1 MQGGKMN
8 PETVRRIMERHV
20 PDTERLRRLLLRDW
34 IGTRVDPNIRDFL
47 LHQFDCEAKYFRP
60 LTVFASHRAVHDEPV
75 PDRLLKS
82 AQVIEMF
89 HNVTLIIDDI
99 VDESPARR
107 KLPTLWKMAG
117 EGGKL
122 TAYMVAGYIVGDGYD
137 ILAGETVDT
146 CRDALSDDEG
156 WHPASGLAT
165 AKLRKDGVDQK
176 KSVLD
181 ATGLI
186 SCEACEELDQQG
198 FVMQDMR
205 LLSELL
211 KRLAIAECVQWRS
224 RKQPLSVEDWRY
236 LAREDTGVMFEIC
249 AATGARSQKLRRFG
263 RLLGMLY
270 HGCDDVADVRG
281 TVGKTQSATSLG
293 EGGLEDLRDGILTL
307 PAALAIQDSPRVR
320 EVFCKPERTP
330 TELIFLRD
338 AFVSKLDQAE
348 DELNRIRGQALDEIA
363 GLDLVAPEYLEALVT
378 STRKLSGGSEAK
390 TMQ

>member
-1 MQGGKMN
+1 
-8 PETVRRIMERHV
+8 
-20 PDTERLRRLLLRDW
+20 
-34 IGTRVDPNIRDFL
+34 
-47 LHQFDCEAKYFRP
+47 

-75 PDRLLKS
+75 PERLLKS

-146 CRDALSDDEG
+146 CRDVLGDREGRPPALG
-156 WHPASGLAT
+156 PAST
-165 AKLRKDGVDQK
+165 KLRKDAIDGK
-176 KSVLD
+176 KSGLD

-198 FVMQDMR
+198 FVVQDMR

-211 KRLAIAECVQWRS
+211 KRLAIAECVQWRC

-281 TVGKTQSATSLG
+281 TIGKAQSATSLG

-307 PAALAIQDSPRVR
+307 PAALAIQDNPRVR
-320 EVFCKPERTP
+320 EVFCKPERTSA
-330 TELIFLRD
+330 ELVFLRD
-338 AFVSKLDQAE
+338 AFVAKLDEAE
-348 DELNRIRGQALDEIA
+348 GQLDTIRGQALDEIA
-363 GLDLVAPEYLEALVT
+363 GLDLIAPEYLEALVT
-378 STRKLSGGSEAK
+378 STRKLSGRPETG
-390 TMQ
+390 TIQ